1 VRHVNPPQTGFA
13 PHSISPSGEY
23 LAEDE
28 MLTQLIGRIYDAA
41 LAPALWPDTL
51 ARIAGF
57 VGGQAA
63 GIFSKDSISKD
74 STPHCHFGVDP
85 KQMQIYSE
93 THSRLDPFSN
103 LRFFDVGQIVS
114 IPELVPYDE
123 FCDGRFFREWME
135 PQGWVD
141 AATCVLEKS
150 GLRCSFLTIIRGEE
164 QGAVDDQMRERMA
177 LLAPHVHRAVPIGK
191 VIDLEQIRTAAL
203 ANVLDGLSAGLFL
216 IAADG
221 TLMHAN
227 SAGDGMLVDED
238 CLRSS
243 CGRLEICDP
252 LMNTVLQ
259 EALAAAVQVGA
270 NVDNLTLPMIA
281 LNGDRYLI
289 NVLPL
294 SSGAR
299 RNDRVAHPTRA
310 AVFVQKATLDGLVPQ
325 VMARAFDLTPTELRV
340 LLAIIEFGG
349 IPQAASMLGVADSTV
364 KTHVGR
370 LFEKTGSSRQA
381 DLVKL
386 AAGYCT
392 PLLN

>member
-13 PHSISPSGEY
+13 PHSIPPSGEY
-23 LAEDE
+23 LADDE
-28 MLTQLIGRIYDAA
+28 ILTRLIGRIYDAA
-41 LAPALWPDTL
+41 LSPSLWPDTL
-51 ARIAGF
+51 AQIAGF

-74 STPHCHFGVDP
+74 STSYYHFGLDP
-85 KQMQIYSE
+85 KQMRIYSQ
-93 THSRLDPFSN
+93 THSRFDPFSN
-103 LRFFDVGQIVS
+103 LRFFDVGQVVS

-123 FCDGRFFREWME
+123 FRRGRFFREWME

-150 GLRCSFLTIIRGEE
+150 VSRCSFLTIIRGEQ
-164 QGAVDDQMRERMA
+164 QGAVDDQMLERMA
-177 LLAPHVHRAVPIGK
+177 LVAPHVRRAVPIGK

-203 ANVLDGLSAGLFL
+203 ASVLDGLSAGLFL

-227 SAGDGMLVDED
+227 SAGDVMLVDED
-238 CLRSS
+238 CLHSI
-243 CGRLEICDP
+243 CGRLEICNP
-252 LMNTVLQ
+252 ETNTVFQ
-259 EALAAAVQVGA
+259 QALAAAVQAGVG
-270 NVDNLTLPMIA
+270 VDNLTLPVIA
-281 LNGDRYLI
+281 GSGDRYLI
-289 NVLPL
+289 HVLPL

-299 RNDRVAHPTRA
+299 RHDGVVHPTRA
-310 AVFVQKATLDGLVPQ
+310 AVFVQKAVLDGLAPQ

-340 LLAIIEFGG
+340 LLAIIEVGG

-370 LFEKTGSSRQA
+370 LFEKTGTSRQA